1 MVFLRIA
8 GFSLSALVIVARI
21 RNIYHSAQVDAMHR
35 HMRRLRAHLV
45 LKLELIRRKRARQ
58 SDPCIDVCG
67 EANG

>member
-45 LKLELIRRKRARQ
+45 LNSSCYAVKEPGNLIPA
-58 SDPCIDVCG
+58 
-67 EANG
+67 